1 MTATWSVEIA
11 VEWVTVVLQKGP
23 RGDVSRQPIRHL
35 EGGRVRRRREKG
47 GGGGEVIFYSIN
59 IMLQALT
66 FCGSHAYRESQQLC
80 FLS

>member
-11 VEWVTVVLQKGP
+11 VEWVTVVLQKGQ

-47 GGGGEVIFYSIN
+47 GGE
-59 IMLQALT
+59 
-66 FCGSHAYRESQQLC
+66 R
-80 FLS
+80 